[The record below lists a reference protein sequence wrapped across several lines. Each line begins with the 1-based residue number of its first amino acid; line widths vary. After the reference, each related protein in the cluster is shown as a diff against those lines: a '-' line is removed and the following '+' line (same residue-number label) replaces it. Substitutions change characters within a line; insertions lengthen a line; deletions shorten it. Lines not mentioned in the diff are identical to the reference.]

1 MIPTERI
8 ETILDKIRPSIQA
21 DGGDVELVNVRED
34 NVIEVRLKGACNG
47 CPMATLTLKAG
58 IERIIKE
65 EIPEVVEVISVK
77 YPQNH
82 PSSNHETG
90 IRSECGHRFFS
101 TSLRK

>member
-1 MIPTERI
+1 MISTERI

-21 DGGDVELVNVRED
+21 DGGDVELVNIRED

-65 EIPEVVEVISVK
+65 EIPEVAEVISV
-77 YPQNH
+77 
-82 PSSNHETG
+82 
-90 IRSECGHRFFS
+90 R
-101 TSLRK
+101 

>member
-1 MIPTERI
+1 MINKESI

-21 DGGDVELVNVRED
+21 DGGDVELVIVRED

-65 EIPEVVEVISVK
+65 EIPEVKEVISVK
-77 YPQNH
+77 
-82 PSSNHETG
+82 
-90 IRSECGHRFFS
+90 
-101 TSLRK
+101 